1 MDRKQRKRV
10 SAGTRIFIMAV
21 SLSLVFMMLFGIY
34 SYFIIRGNAVSVIRE
49 NVGGVF
55 LALIAAA
62 IAGSLLLG
70 LGMTYGVERLLS
82 FLLKR
87 LVTDM
92 QQICEGGQLNFA
104 ARKHKKDDP
113 IGMVYEYYAKV
124 VGVTDELL
132 AEINQISQ
140 KRKEGETSV
149 RIDEKKYRGAYYGA
163 AQNVNTM
170 MDIGDYKNRIRIV

>member
-10 SAGTRIFIMAV
+10 SAGTRIFILAV
-21 SLSLVFMMLFGIY
+21 SLSLVFMLLFGIY
-34 SYFIIRGNAVSVIRE
+34 SYFIIRSNAVSVIRE
-49 NVGGVF
+49 NVGVF
-55 LALIAAA
+55 LSLAAAA

-70 LGMTYGVERLLS
+70 LGMAYGIERLLS

-87 LVTDM
+87 LLTDM

-132 AEINQISQ
+132 TEINQISQ
-140 KRKEGETSV
+140 KRKEGETGV
-149 RIDEKKYRGAYYGA
+149 RINEKKYRGAYYGA